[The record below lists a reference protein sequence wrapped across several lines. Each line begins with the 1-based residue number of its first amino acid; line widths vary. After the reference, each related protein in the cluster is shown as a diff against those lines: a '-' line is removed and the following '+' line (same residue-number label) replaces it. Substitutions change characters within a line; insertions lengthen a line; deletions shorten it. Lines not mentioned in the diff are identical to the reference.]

1 MAASMAAIPPSFL
14 MLSVEKLVCAPAPE
28 HQHHITNCEN
38 DCLALVFTLC

>member
-28 HQHHITNCEN
+28 HQHHNTNCE
-38 DCLALVFTLC
+38 